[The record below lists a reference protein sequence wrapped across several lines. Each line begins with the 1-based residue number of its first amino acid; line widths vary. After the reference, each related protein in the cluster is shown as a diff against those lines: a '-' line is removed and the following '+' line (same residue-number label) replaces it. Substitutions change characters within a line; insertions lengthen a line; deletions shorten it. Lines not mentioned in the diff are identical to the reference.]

1 VSIGLLALGL
11 VKAPDWGWGSAA
23 TLGAIAASG
32 VGLALFWRRC
42 RTHPS
47 PVVEPEMLRVRS
59 FALAGVASL
68 LFSTAFAAMLLAGVL
83 FMTGVWGF
91 SVLKAGLCLAPGPAM
106 AATFATITGRLPLR
120 IAPGTLAAAGM
131 GVFACGAGFWLWRV
145 GADPAYASEMLPG
158 QLLTGAGVGLTL
170 PTLAGAATASLPP
183 ARFATGSAVFTMSR
197 QLGFVL
203 GVAILVA
210 VLGSV
215 DAGGDP
221 VAPFHAAWTFM
232 VIAALCGAT
241 AALAIGPVSG
251 RAPVVAPEP
260 AT

>member
-1 VSIGLLALGL
+1 M
-11 VKAPDWGWGSAA
+11 
-23 TLGAIAASG
+23 
-32 VGLALFWRRC
+32 RC

-47 PVVEPEMLRVRS
+47 PVVEPSMLRVRS
-59 FALAGVASL
+59 FALAGIASL

-106 AATFATITGRLPLR
+106 AATFATISGRLPLR
-120 IAPGTLAAAGM
+120 TAPGTLAAAGM
-131 GVFACGAGFWLWRV
+131 GVFACGAGVWLWRV

-170 PTLAGAATASLPP
+170 PSLAGAATSSLPP

-215 DAGGDP
+215 EAGGDP
-221 VAPFHAAWTFM
+221 VAPFQGAWTFM
-232 VIAALCGAT
+232 VVAALSGAT

-251 RAPVVAPEP
+251 RAPVAAAEP
-260 AT
+260 AL